1 MKKILL
7 IICALATIG
16 CADHESEDYPSHW
29 WTHVPD
35 GELQWWEISPDAA
48 GENEVVLSKR
58 NELGLLSNFA
68 DTPFEYR
75 GKRYRTVE
83 GLWQS
88 MLYPENAE
96 DPRFDAVDW
105 PHKRAEVEQ
114 MLGFPAKEA
123 GEFGDEVM
131 EAMNI
136 DWVTFEGRRMRY
148 WTSEKGP
155 HYEIVREV
163 MLAKLDQNPEVK
175 EVLLATGDLVLLADH
190 KTTPEDPPAW
200 RYYQIWMEIRESLTQ

>member
-1 MKKILL
+1 MKKLL
-7 IICALATIG
+7 LTIFALAAIG
-16 CADHESEDYPSHW
+16 CSSQEDNGYPSHW
-29 WTHVPD
+29 WEPVPD
-35 GELQWWEISPDAA
+35 GDLQWWEISPDAA

-58 NELGLLSNFA
+58 NELGILSNFA

-88 MLYPENAE
+88 LLYPESTE
-96 DPRFDAVDW
+96 DPRFDSAEW
-105 PHKRAEVEQ
+105 PHKREEVEQ

-131 EAMNI
+131 KTMNI
-136 DWVTFEGRRMRY
+136 DWVTFEGRQMHY

-155 HYEIVREV
+155 HYELIREV
-163 MLAKLDQNPEVK
+163 MTAKIDQNPKVREI
-175 EVLLATGDLVLLADH
+175 LLSTGDLVLLPDH
-190 KTTPEDPPAW
+190 LTTPEDPPAW
-200 RYYQIWMEIRESLTQ
+200 RYYQIWTEIRESLK